1 MEEKMLCNLVLSV
14 GWDPPWK
21 HYYRHLT
28 EAQRREATN
37 APPRKGDR
45 PRGASACPRWYRVLV
60 GGGSGSAGSLSGRS
74 LSRPLG
80 VAEASRAPLEW
91 PQHVL
96 DRALSHPLGQAPVC
110 PSAQRGK
117 QGRGYHAHF
126 TGEETEPG
134 EWKRLAEISPN

>member
-1 MEEKMLCNLVLSV
+1 MPLPEKETGPEEPQPVLAGTGSWWAV
-14 GWDPPWK
+14 GVDLLG
-21 HYYRHLT
+21 R
-28 EAQRREATN
+28 
-37 APPRKGDR
+37 
-45 PRGASACPRWYRVLV
+45 CP
-60 GGGSGSAGSLSGRS
+60 
-74 LSRPLG
+74 
-80 VAEASRAPLEW
+80 AEASRAPLGW

-134 EWKRLAEISPN
+134 EWKRLAKISPN

>member
-1 MEEKMLCNLVLSV
+1 METLLSSSYRGSEKGSNECPLPEKETGPEEPQPVLA
-14 GWDPPWK
+14 G
-21 HYYRHLT
+21 T
-28 EAQRREATN
+28 
-37 APPRKGDR
+37 G
-45 PRGASACPRWYRVLV
+45 VLV

-80 VAEASRAPLEW
+80 W

-96 DRALSHPLGQAPVC
+96 DRALSHTLGQALVC

-134 EWKRLAEISPN
+134 EWKRLTEISPN

>member
-1 MEEKMLCNLVLSV
+1 MLRNLVLSV

-37 APPRKGDR
+37 APSQKRR
-45 PRGASACPRWYRVLV
+45 QAQ
-60 GGGSGSAGSLSGRS
+60 RS
-74 LSRPLG
+74 LSLSSLVRGSWWAVGADLLG
-80 VAEASRAPLEW
+80 RCPAEASRAPLGW

-134 EWKRLAEISPN
+134 EWKRLTEISPN

>member
-1 MEEKMLCNLVLSV
+1 METLLSSSYRGSEKGSNECPSQKRRQAQRSLSLSSLVQGPGGRWEWICWVAVRQTPLA
-14 GWDPPWK
+14 PPW
-21 HYYRHLT
+21 
-28 EAQRREATN
+28 
-37 APPRKGDR
+37 G
-45 PRGASACPRWYRVLV
+45 
-60 GGGSGSAGSLSGRS
+60 GRS

-80 VAEASRAPLEW
+80 VAEASRAPLGW

>member
-1 MEEKMLCNLVLSV
+1 MLCNLVLSV
-14 GWDPPWK
+14 DWDPPWK

-37 APPRKGDR
+37 APSQKRR
-45 PRGASACPRWYRVLV
+45 QAQ
-60 GGGSGSAGSLSGRS
+60 RS
-74 LSRPLG
+74 LSLSSLVRGSWWAVGADLLRRCP
-80 VAEASRAPLEW
+80 AEASRAPLGW

-134 EWKRLAEISPN
+134 EWKRLTEISPN

>member
-1 MEEKMLCNLVLSV
+1 MLCNLVLSV

-37 APPRKGDR
+37 APSQKRR
-45 PRGASACPRWYRVLV
+45 QAQ
-60 GGGSGSAGSLSGRS
+60 RS
-74 LSRPLG
+74 LSLSSLVRGSWWAVGADLLHRCP
-80 VAEASRAPLEW
+80 AEASRAPLGW

-134 EWKRLAEISPN
+134 EWKRLTEISPN